1 MNCQTI
7 YHIFFLTF
15 LVGLKYNHSIN
26 QRGYRMKSIPKIN
39 RSFQS
44 PATLLQRVEKLVKRR
59 GLSVDGR
66 KFSMNAAHNEA
77 LALWCDQ
84 EEAKYKRPKRAARP
98 EVSTGASV

>member
-1 MNCQTI
+1 
-7 YHIFFLTF
+7 
-15 LVGLKYNHSIN
+15 
-26 QRGYRMKSIPKIN
+26 MKSTPQIN

-44 PATLLQRVEKLVKRR
+44 PAALLQRVEKLVKRR

-84 EEAKYKRPKRAARP
+84 EEAKYKRPKRTPRT
-98 EVSTGASV
+98 EVSTGVSV